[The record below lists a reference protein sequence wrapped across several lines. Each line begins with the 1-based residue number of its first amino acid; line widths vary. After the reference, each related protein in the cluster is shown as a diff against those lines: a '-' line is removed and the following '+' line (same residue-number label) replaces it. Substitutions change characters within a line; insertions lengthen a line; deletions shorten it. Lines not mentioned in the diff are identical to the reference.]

1 LAAEEEAEI
10 AVAQGA
16 PGVGDAAG
24 LDHILSLWL
33 VVSAQ
38 DCILIGS
45 LSRQFQFI

>member
-1 LAAEEEAEI
+1 LAAKKQPKI
-10 AVAQGA
+10 AMAQGS

-24 LDHILSLWL
+24 LDRILSLWL
-33 VVSAQ
+33 LFSAQ